1 MVIVV
6 LATEL
11 LDEAVLSVVASDASL
26 PLRRSNLV
34 LLLIAPYIVTTR
46 LVVSTV
52 ERGLRSR

>member
-6 LATEL
+6 LATQL